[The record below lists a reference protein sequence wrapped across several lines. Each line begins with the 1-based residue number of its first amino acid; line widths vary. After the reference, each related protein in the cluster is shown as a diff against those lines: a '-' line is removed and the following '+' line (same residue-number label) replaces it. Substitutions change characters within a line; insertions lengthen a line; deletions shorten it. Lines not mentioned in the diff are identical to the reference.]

1 MLQISPTVYIN
12 PFMLDAV
19 LSKQA
24 LYTATEGILHREGP
38 TTAQLAANGF
48 LQFGDLWINKL
59 RIARIITA
67 TDTVYT
73 SSGYLFKCPGA
84 NWSAVAS
91 QLSYKETT
99 VYGYEVPG
107 LRYVVSNS
115 LPSNVS
121 GLPPELTGGTGEG
134 GGFEMQ
140 FLGYYPTDL
149 PTVTTNAFYCKHHI
163 LILLQG

>member
-67 TDTVYT
+67 TDTIYT
-73 SSGYLFKCPGA
+73 SSGYVFNCPGA

-107 LRYVVSNS
+107 LLYVFSTS
-115 LPSNVS
+115 LPSNIS
-121 GLPPELTGGTGEG
+121 GLPPELTGGVEY
-134 GGFEMQ
+134 E
-140 FLGYYPTDL
+140 PI
-149 PTVTTNAFYCKHHI
+149 VTEE
-163 LILLQG
+163 